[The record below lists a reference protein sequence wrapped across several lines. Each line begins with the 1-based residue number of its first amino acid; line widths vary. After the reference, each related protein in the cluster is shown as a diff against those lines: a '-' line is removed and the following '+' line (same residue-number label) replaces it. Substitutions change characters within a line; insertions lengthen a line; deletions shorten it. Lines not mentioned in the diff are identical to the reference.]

1 MSFVAVVPVR
11 AHPDN
16 RVDDV
21 RSGTTRYGVLMQ
33 ILRTPDERFATLA
46 DWPYEPT
53 YTHVTQGS
61 DRLRVA
67 HYDAGPRDATTTVLC
82 MHGEPSWS
90 YLYRKMIPAFTSAGH
105 RVIAP
110 DLIGFGRSDK
120 PGNVD
125 DYTYE
130 RHVDW
135 MSQWLTANDLRSLTL
150 VCQDWGGLIGLR
162 LLAAF
167 PDRFSR
173 LVVANT
179 FLPVGDR
186 PLGDGFMRWRKFSQ
200 EVPQFPVGKIVEG
213 GCARKPLSSEVVA
226 AYDAPFPDETYK
238 AGARV
243 FPTLVPISLD
253 DSSSAS
259 NRAAWT
265 VLETFDKPVLT
276 AFSDSDPV
284 TVGGDRGFQQ
294 RVPGTNGQP
303 HTTIVNAGHFLQE
316 DAGEDLA
323 RVANDFIARN
333 P

>member
-1 MSFVAVVPVR
+1 MSFVAVNPVR
-11 AHPDN
+11 AHRDI
-16 RVDDV
+16 RIDDV
-21 RSGTTRYGVLMQ
+21 LGGTTHYGVLMQ
-33 ILRTPDERFATLA
+33 ILRTPDERFTQLT

-53 YTHVTQGS
+53 YTEVSQDNHTM
-61 DRLRVA
+61 RVA
-67 HYDAGPRDATTTVLC
+67 HYDVGARNAATTVLC

-90 YLYRKMIPAFTSAGH
+90 YLYRKMIPVFTAAGH

-110 DLIGFGRSDK
+110 DLVGFGRSDK
-120 PGNVD
+120 PADVA

-135 MSQWLTANDLRSLTL
+135 MSQWLVANDLESLTL

-162 LLAAF
+162 LLTAM
-167 PDRFSR
+167 PERFAR

-186 PLGDGFMRWRKFSQ
+186 PPSDGFMRWRKFSQ
-200 EVPQFPVGKIVEG
+200 EVPLFPVGKIVEG
-213 GCARKPLSSEVVA
+213 GCARKPLPPDVIA
-226 AYDAPFPDETYK
+226 AYDAPFPDESYK

-253 DSSSAS
+253 DPSSAT
-259 NRAAWT
+259 NRAAWA

-294 RVPGTNGQP
+294 RVPGTNDQP

-323 RVANDFIARN
+323 RVVNDFIARN